1 MQLSSRI
8 LTALAVLIL
17 AVAVVAVRT
26 GSPGTVEAATGVIDV
41 LNVGTCYTTSDDVF
55 SVGDCKDGV
64 PDGDNDMDDVYEVLA
79 DVNDPADISEVG
91 TVSATYSH
99 DPKTAADS
107 PRGILQNADLVKVSI
122 SDTGRDKRTPVLLP
136 VGGAPNGPE
145 QVLDADDFAVITDAV
160 KNIEI
165 DTQAYVADNPDTA
178 GEDEEVAVASR
189 DGLTAETVV
198 EFTNA
203 DGDKSYTL
211 ASDMYWGAADNDAYA
226 TREGGDDFAF
236 DEVTDREPGLEGLK
250 VVVDPADTDLDTA
263 GDQPIEYLPM
273 HAAEEGAV
281 FDFFGYID
289 DDDDAT
295 DPVLVKL
302 GSSALVPDEDRGP
315 GRTSDEPGGRV
326 APWLNVIINDGN
338 VVLQY
343 IVYYTSEREVLA
355 GGRKASAYGG
365 ANNPT
370 DDQLPDFT
378 KGEGADTASESDDV
392 ALVVQAKADGNV
404 RTQNLWLRETGRFTG
419 RYEGFFR
426 LTDPD
431 GDGSV
436 GESQDN
442 WGLELQNASGPGL
455 VDEDVA
461 VLGVESGPVLVEYRD
476 TDGKSRNLS
485 ISIDTVPPAVQI
497 DVPAH
502 KERGRDTTPAFA
514 GSYADAESG
523 LREESF
529 RLYVDNSN
537 DMSESGVN
545 DRGESAK
552 LALDLTVDENTDAS
566 GYVRNDPIPLRSI
579 DQYAGF
585 APKDDATDD
594 GEDQFGVLAHN
605 EIYGLESLD
614 DELQHIEGD
623 RHSDG
628 AATGTFGDSVRIRI
642 EETVTVNDVET
653 KREID
658 EYNNTIDFHALV
670 ADVAGN
676 IGFSDSDDTGPRFI
690 NDYGKGT
697 TGSDTRKP
705 GRYNVFGWYAR
716 HVFFLD
722 EKEPEIQD
730 SQTVTG
736 FYGINESKKP
746 AINRS
751 GILVAFDGAVDA
763 DTIGVDTFEVTLD
776 PASGQSTGTTA
787 NVVDATANGREVYLL
802 LGAEL
807 ASDATPSLKIASG
820 KSISDPAG
828 NKLSSGGELTA
839 DGQTVVEA
847 NDGIA
852 PILSVALSGGSGT
865 GEDNEGP
872 DKLTKEAMTIT
883 ITSDEEIHTTP
894 AITVVCSNIA
904 WTVTKDDKDETK
916 ELSDYTG
923 ARSGALKEDTAAFD
937 QSMFGCGSGA
947 DEDIQQQQVKSFS
960 RPGLEWEFQWQN
972 FDPPNKLPDG
982 KITVVAYGRDRR
994 SYSNLDDDKRYNWG
1008 AATSEFNLDTTKPVL
1023 DPTPAD
1029 GSTVT
1034 DTRPFIL
1041 LNYEDKSSVAVSKL
1055 EFDDTAQEVTSLG
1068 GRRYL
1073 YWPATMELGK
1083 HSVAVE
1089 AIDAAGNETGS
1100 NEFSFTVAARKD
1112 FDLKLIAGWNA
1123 VSVPANP
1130 IDPSIESVFTEDV
1143 IDMVAAW
1150 DASDPAKPWNIATKM
1165 EGEWSTHDDFATL
1178 TRITA
1183 RYGYWVHAQG
1193 FVTQHVALVGK
1204 SNRESADLVPPDL
1217 VAIPTIPG
1225 WNFVGVIDQE
1235 GDQTEDDFGDKLTT
1249 GDTEVSASSYLGKH
1263 AVRSYTW
1270 DPIRSRFDI
1279 LEGDDEVEIGQG
1291 IWVYFG
1297 EGIAP

>member
-64 PDGDNDMDDVYEVLA
+64 ADTDSDDADSLPDLDNEYEVLA
-79 DVNDPADISEVG
+79 DVNDPAEISEVG

-122 SDTGRDKRTPVLLP
+122 SDTGRDKRTPVVLP
-136 VGGAPNGPE
+136 VGAAPTE
-145 QVLDADDFAVITDAV
+145 LDADDFELITDAV

-165 DTQAYVADNPDTA
+165 DAQAFQADPAVTA
-178 GEDEEVAVASR
+178 ADR
-189 DGLTAETVV
+189 TGLTAETVV
-198 EFTNA
+198 EFTA
-203 DGDKSYTL
+203 EDETKTYTL
-211 ASDMYWGAADNDAYA
+211 ASNMYWGAANNSNYGDRPSGSDFDFDAGA
-226 TREGGDDFAF
+226 G
-236 DEVTDREPGLEGLK
+236 REPGLEGLK
-250 VVVDPADTDLDTA
+250 VVVDPAADPA
-263 GDQPIEYLPM
+263 IEYLPM

-281 FDFFGYID
+281 FDFYGYVD
-289 DDDDAT
+289 DGAT
-295 DPVLVKL
+295 DPVLAKL
-302 GSSALVPDEDRGP
+302 GSSALVPDEDRGS
-315 GRTSDEPGGRV
+315 GRTSDELGGSV

-355 GGRKASAYGG
+355 GGRKASVYGG

-370 DDQLPDFT
+370 DDQVPDFT

-455 VDEDVA
+455 GDADVA

-537 DMSESGVN
+537 DTSESGVN
-545 DRGESAK
+545 DGGESAK

-566 GYVRNDPIPLRSI
+566 GYVRNEPIPLRSI

-585 APKDDATDD
+585 APKDDDTEPDD

-628 AATGTFGDSVRIRI
+628 APTGTFGDSVRIRI

-653 KREID
+653 TREID

-776 PASGQSTGTTA
+776 AASDQSTGATA
-787 NVVDATANGREVYLL
+787 NVIDATANGREVYLL

-807 ASDATPSLKIASG
+807 ASDATPSLKIATG

-839 DGQTVVEA
+839 DGQTVVET

-894 AITVVCSNIA
+894 AITVVCTNIA
-904 WTVTKDDKDETK
+904 WTVTKDDKDEAK

-937 QSMFGCGSGA
+937 QAMFGCGSGA

-1073 YWPATMELGK
+1073 YWPAAMELGK

-1089 AIDAAGNETGS
+1089 AVDAAGNETGS

-1165 EGEWSTHDDFATL
+1165 EGKWSTHDDFATL

-1193 FVTQHVALVGK
+1193 FVTQQVALVGK

-1217 VAIPTIPG
+1217 VEIPTIPG

-1235 GDQTEDDFGDKLTT
+1235 GDQTEDDFGDKLAT
-1249 GDTEVSASSYLGKH
+1249 GDTEVSASSYLGSH

-1279 LEGDDEVEIGQG
+1279 LEGDDKVEIGQG